1 MSKIDIKKLN
11 VSYGKTEIFNDL
23 SLNIKENSYTV
34 VIGPSSS
41 GKTTLFNEIIKKN
54 KNIMVHGN
62 INYILTDPN
71 KQIVAQTVE
80 KQLKFFLEMEGYTKR
95 QISTRVNNI
104 IDYFNLEKILYKDP
118 YVLSEGEKQLVVLCS
133 ILVLDLDILIMD
145 NALCRMNYDI
155 KHKVLEYFKKL
166 KKKKVT
172 IINFASDIGEILGSD
187 YTIILDKKIIFNK
200 KTKDVI
206 KDNKLFEDNNL
217 ELPFMLDVTNK
228 LNYYGLIQK
237 DINNIDELVDELW
250 K

>member
-1 MSKIDIKKLN
+1 MSKIEIKKMN
-11 VSYGKTEIFNDL
+11 ISYGKTEIFNDL
-23 SLNIKENSYTV
+23 NLNIKENSYTTI
-34 VIGPSSS
+34 IGPSSS

-54 KNIMVHGN
+54 KCVKINGN

-104 IDYFNLEKILYKDP
+104 VDYFDFEKLLYKDP
-118 YVLSEGEKQLVVLCS
+118 YLLSEGEKQLVVLCS

-145 NALCRMNYDI
+145 NSLCRINYNI
-155 KHKVLEYFKKL
+155 KHKVLDYFKKL

-172 IINFASDIGEILGSD
+172 IINFASDVGEIIGSD
-187 YTIILDKKIIFNK
+187 YTILLDKRIIFNK

-206 KDNKLFEDNNL
+206 KDSKLFEDNNL
-217 ELPFMLDVTNK
+217 ELPFMLDITNK
-228 LNYYGLIQK
+228 LNYYGLIK
-237 DINNIDELVDELW
+237 SNINNIDELVDELW